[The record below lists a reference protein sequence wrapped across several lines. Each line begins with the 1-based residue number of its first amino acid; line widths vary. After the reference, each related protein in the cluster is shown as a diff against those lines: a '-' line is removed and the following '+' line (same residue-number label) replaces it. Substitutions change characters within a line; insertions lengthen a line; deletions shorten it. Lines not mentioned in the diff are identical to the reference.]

1 MSSIQETIKLGGHY
15 SKKDLAVLLNEP
27 TLVHV
32 REGVFSCKNSDAYL
46 LFVDLEKGRKE
57 ERFHFSDYFEG
68 DFFHWDTQTTQN
80 INSPKIQDVI
90 NGRLVPH
97 LFVRLKQKAKSTTLP
112 FIYCGRLTF
121 IEHESGT
128 ANPAHIIFQNDDF
141 SDESIN
147 PDLIAVYNWKP
158 AKVGKENKSKVS
170 KAGQIS
176 EKRKRMYSPPN
187 ATERKGIVTSRVGQG
202 YYRQQ
207 IIEKWNGQCAVTGS
221 NLLTT
226 LIASHIV
233 RWSECDDTERLDVE
247 NGILLSP
254 LYDALFDKYL
264 ISFEDDGSVI
274 FSSLLTDDEKLAL
287 NVTENIQINVSQGM
301 EPYLKRHR
309 AKLK

>member
-1 MSSIQETIKLGGHY
+1 MSSIQETIKVGDHY
-15 SKKDLAVLLNEP
+15 SKKDLAELLNEP
-27 TLVHV
+27 TLVYV
-32 REGVFSCKNSDAYL
+32 REGVFSCKNSNTYL
-46 LFVDLEKGRKE
+46 LFVDLEKGGKE

-80 INSPKIQDVI
+80 ITSPKIQDVI
-90 NGRLVPH
+90 NGRLIPH

-121 IEHESGT
+121 LEHESGT

-141 SDESIN
+141 FDDTSN

-158 AKVGKENKSKVS
+158 AQVGKENKSKVS

-176 EKRKRMYSPPN
+176 EKRKRKYSPPN
-187 ATERKGIVTSRVGQG
+187 ETERKGIVTSRVGQG

-207 IIEKWNGQCAVTGS
+207 IVEKWNGQCAVTGS
-221 NLLTT
+221 SLLTT

-233 RWSECDDTERLDVE
+233 RWSECDDAERLDVE

-264 ISFEDDGSVI
+264 ISFDDDGSVI
-274 FSSLLTDDEKLAL
+274 FSSMLTDDDKLAL
-287 NVTENIQINVSQGM
+287 NISENIQINISQGM
-301 EPYLKRHR
+301 VPYLTRHR
-309 AKLK
+309 KKLK